1 MDLHAAPPHL
11 LSSRSHVP
19 GPTQWVC
26 LFLRTEGPPKGNKAV
41 PDGDSIFPH
50 PTPLCP
56 TLSLPLRETPKPVK
70 AG

>member
-1 MDLHAAPPHL
+1 MDLHATSSL
-11 LSSRSHVP
+11 LGHTSLAQPNACASFSE
-19 GPTQWVC
+19 
-26 LFLRTEGPPKGNKAV
+26 LKDPPKGNKAV